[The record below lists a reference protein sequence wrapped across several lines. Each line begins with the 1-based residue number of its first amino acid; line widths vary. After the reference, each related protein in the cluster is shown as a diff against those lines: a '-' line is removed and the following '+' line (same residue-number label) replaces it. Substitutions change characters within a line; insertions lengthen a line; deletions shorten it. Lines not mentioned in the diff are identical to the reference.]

1 MLPFLGGREYWQ
13 WVMTYCRNS
22 GDRIQPSRCHPLRSR
37 QWWWP
42 CLFLWFPIGRRS
54 FSPTAR
60 LFLDLRNYSSAAEF
74 FVFFFSSGVWVWVAV
89 AAALPFVWIN
99 RPLGHPTDECPS
111 QLKRDWNNKH
121 IFIYTGDGRHGPLFI
136 LFFFLFFDYITSLL
150 TF

>member
-60 LFLDLRNYSSAAEF
+60 LFWIYPSIQVRPSFSFL
-74 FVFFFSSGVWVWVAV
+74 FFFRRECECGWWWGDSPFRMNKSPPRSSDRWMPISTEAWLEQQTYIYIYRRRTA
-89 AAALPFVWIN
+89 
-99 RPLGHPTDECPS
+99 RP
-111 QLKRDWNNKH
+111 
-121 IFIYTGDGRHGPLFI
+121 FIYFI
-136 LFFFLFFDYITSLL
+136 LFFYFLIISLVC
-150 TF
+150 